1 MKSSQP
7 LIADACVDGCVT
19 DDARTRD
26 RVARALYE
34 HGPQSAGALSAR
46 FGLTPAAVR
55 RHLDALIAAG
65 QVAETPER
73 RVRGKARGRGRPAK
87 LFALTDAGRVA
98 FPQSYDDLA
107 AAALTFLRD
116 TGGDA
121 AVAEFAHRR
130 LAPTEARYR
139 TLLASSEMKNRP
151 AELAAAL
158 SADGYAASI
167 EEVGTGVQVCQHH
180 CPVAHV
186 AADFPQLCEAETEA
200 FGRLLGTHVQR
211 LATIAHGDGVC
222 TTHVPIRTS
231 TDTLKG

>member
-1 MKSSQP
+1 MPPEKLKTWVWSYLPFATGITKSNR
-7 LIADACVDGCVT
+7 I
-19 DDARTRD
+19 
-26 RVARALYE
+26 
-34 HGPQSAGALSAR
+34 GPIGEAQ
-46 FGLTPAAVR
+46 
-55 RHLDALIAAG
+55 I
-65 QVAETPER
+65 
-73 RVRGKARGRGRPAK
+73 
-87 LFALTDAGRVA
+87 
-98 FPQSYDDLA
+98 
-107 AAALTFLRD
+107 
-116 TGGDA
+116 
-121 AVAEFAHRR
+121 R

-139 TLLASSEMKNRP
+139 TLLASSETKNRP